1 MPFAKLRFNRRGVST
16 VISTVLMTSLAITM
30 GTIVVFWASQTLGI
44 YQGGASVFFVKR
56 GEALKES
63 FVIEDIWF
71 FTNATNKY
79 VNVTVRNVGTIE
91 IKIAAIHINST
102 IFSASPLPLTLT
114 VGQSRT
120 ITLVLNYDATK
131 VYFFVLATERGN
143 QVREF
148 WKASN

>member
-1 MPFAKLRFNRRGVST
+1 MPPRKLGPNKRAVST

-30 GTIVVFWASQTLGI
+30 GTLVVFWASQTLGV
-44 YQGGASVFFVKR
+44 YQGGASVFFLKR
-56 GEALKES
+56 GEALKEN

-79 VNVTVRNVGTIE
+79 VNITVRNVGSIQITIM
-91 IKIAAIHINST
+91 AIHINAT
-102 IFSASPLPLTLT
+102 AFTGSPLPITLT

-120 ITLVLNYDATK
+120 ITLTFNYDATK
-131 VYFFVLATERGN
+131 VYFFVVATERGN